1 MVLRI
6 KASLTGINPTMLI
19 IRFLA
24 IFVYIIAALL
34 ALKFF
39 SNLADGQAADDGN
52 WWSTLALLIACILVG
67 ISAWLVDRFYCRNTG
82 KE

>member
-1 MVLRI
+1 
-6 KASLTGINPTMLI
+6 MLI

-39 SNLADGQAADDGN
+39 SNLASGQARVDES
-52 WWSTLALLIACILVG
+52 WWSTVLLLIGCVIIA
-67 ISAWLVDRFYCRNTG
+67 ISAWLVDRTYCRNAG
-82 KE
+82 NK